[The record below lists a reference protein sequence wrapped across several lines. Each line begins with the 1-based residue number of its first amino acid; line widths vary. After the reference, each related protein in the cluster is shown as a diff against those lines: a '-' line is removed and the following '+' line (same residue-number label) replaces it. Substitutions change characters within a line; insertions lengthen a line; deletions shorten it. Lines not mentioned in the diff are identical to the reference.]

1 MAMNANLTLSLDR
14 DTIEHAKNFARSR
27 HKSLSRVVEDYLR
40 QVTRAETQDEE
51 ITPLV
56 AELSGVVS
64 AENGERYGAEYADY
78 LTEKYR

>member
-1 MAMNANLTLSLDR
+1 MNAKLTLSLDR
-14 DTIEHAKNFARSR
+14 DTIEHAKSFARSR
-27 HKSLSRVVEDYLR
+27 HKSLSRMVENYLR
-40 QVTRAETQDEE
+40 QVTRTESSNEE

-64 AENGERYGAEYADY
+64 AENAERYSAEYADY

>member
-1 MAMNANLTLSLDR
+1 MNAKLTLSLDK

-27 HKSLSRVVEDYLR
+27 HKSLSRMVENYLR
-40 QVTRAETQDEE
+40 QVTRAEATDQE

-64 AENGERYGAEYADY
+64 AEDAERYGAEYADY